1 VLAALAVQ
9 ASPGDFAAAER
20 LLGGSFS
27 GLADIR
33 RNPVATID
41 AAELT
46 SREITERLS
55 GLPIGPDAELHVAWI
70 AGRLGTRMSF
80 ATFAANVGDL
90 WFPAMDDIAC
100 VLHSSGQL
108 LVLVLDHAE
117 LITLSALRASQA
129 AQHPGHKRRVPDGWP
144 GSLDARFLALLA
156 LVRDGTGLRD
166 ARQLDLM
173 ISMRF
178 RPREGWTV
186 LDELIELERRGLV
199 RRATG
204 GTGYRW
210 AVTDSDCLLSAEV
223 VNDPCGFHL
232 QPACHRR

>member
-1 VLAALAVQ
+1 VPPELTAVLAALAVQ
-9 ASPGDFAAAER
+9 ASHDDFAAAER

-27 GLADIR
+27 GLADVR

-46 SREITERLS
+46 GQEVTDQLS
-55 GLPIGPDAELHVAWI
+55 GLPIGQDAELHVAWI
-70 AGRLGTRMSF
+70 AERLGARMSF
-80 ATFAANVGDL
+80 ATFTANVGDL

-100 VLHSSGQL
+100 VLYSAGQL
-108 LVLVLDHAE
+108 LVLVLDHE
-117 LITLSALRASQA
+117 EFITLSSLEASQA
-129 AQHPGHKRRVPDGWP
+129 ARHPGHKRRVRDGWP

-166 ARQLDLM
+166 ARQLDLLV
-173 ISMRF
+173 SMRF

-186 LDELIELERRGLV
+186 LDELIELERRGFV
-199 RRATG
+199 RRAAG

-210 AVTDSDCLLSAEV
+210 AISDAGSEALS
-223 VNDPCGFHL
+223 
-232 QPACHRR
+232 